1 MDNELKEL
9 LLKVADYSELQK
21 RKAVREGNLV
31 LGVMFITCVLVI
43 VIQILVT
50 GNLSL
55 VAGEIAILAIGG
67 IMYII
72 LEARNGAWENGT
84 IFSVEKKNFIA
95 KIGRRK
101 YDKSAN
107 KKSSRN

>member
-1 MDNELKEL
+1 MDNELKDI

-43 VIQILVT
+43 VVQILVT

-55 VAGEIAILAIGG
+55 VAGEAIILTIGG
-67 IMYII
+67 IMYMI
-72 LEARNGAWENGT
+72 LWVRNGAWENGT
-84 IFSVEKKNFIA
+84 IFSVERKKLYCKN
-95 KIGRRK
+95 RK
-101 YDKSAN
+101 
-107 KKSSRN
+107 